1 MGKGRGRGRAGATA
15 AAAAW
20 GAAAAAAATVTSQR
34 SRMTVVSGCLLR
46 WPPNIVSDSCSSR
59 SATDVYKCVCSGPRS
74 MALILLKS
82 GNLQRIGVRST
93 YRPDLMRRL
102 MLTYGANMSCN
113 RRDGR
118 TRRHTVKRVLHKQTA
133 EKRKALMY
141 RLTGQLALVHR
152 QHALWASSIAVNAI
166 EKVTEG
172 ISCGR
177 VSHICLGTHQIS
189 YAT

>member
-1 MGKGRGRGRAGATA
+1 
-15 AAAAW
+15 
-20 GAAAAAAATVTSQR
+20 
-34 SRMTVVSGCLLR
+34 MTVVSGCLLR

-118 TRRHTVKRVLHKQTA
+118 ARRRTLQRVLHKQTA
-133 EKRKALMY
+133 EKRTAPMY
-141 RLTGQLALVHR
+141 RLTGQPALVHR
-152 QHALWASSIAVNAI
+152 HRAHRAPSIAVYAI
-166 EKVTEG
+166 RKVTEG
-172 ISCGR
+172 ISCIR
-177 VSHICLGTHQIS
+177 TK
-189 YAT
+189 